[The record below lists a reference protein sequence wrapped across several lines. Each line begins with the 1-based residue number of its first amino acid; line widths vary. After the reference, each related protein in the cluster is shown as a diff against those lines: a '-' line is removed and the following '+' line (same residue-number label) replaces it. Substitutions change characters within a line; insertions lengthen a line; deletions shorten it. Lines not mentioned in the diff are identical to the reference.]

1 MDDRIFTIVVGG
13 SFGLASVLISSGVS
27 YLIARRTTRGN
38 TEKNLIEH
46 YVRRIS
52 SFEKA
57 KERLT
62 SSVEKAR
69 QDTSGIFHD
78 VERAM
83 TFVISIFECS
93 ESILSDICHA
103 IPPEADAR
111 LKNLQSQIRSSRVRR
126 NFIDKGM
133 AKPDEEFGKHF
144 EGEWLDGWSDIL
156 PEMENFEKTLRS
168 TLDNERK
175 RPTNPSRAP
184 AAEAGGQGGRLP
196 WKCGTVGGEYWGLPV
211 ALAVAAAP

>member
-168 TLDNERK
+168 TLDNELRISNAK
-175 RPTNPSRAP
+175 IECLVSPVLPNKAVNPSGGS
-184 AAEAGGQGGRLP
+184 AGF
-196 WKCGTVGGEYWGLPV
+196 
-211 ALAVAAAP
+211 